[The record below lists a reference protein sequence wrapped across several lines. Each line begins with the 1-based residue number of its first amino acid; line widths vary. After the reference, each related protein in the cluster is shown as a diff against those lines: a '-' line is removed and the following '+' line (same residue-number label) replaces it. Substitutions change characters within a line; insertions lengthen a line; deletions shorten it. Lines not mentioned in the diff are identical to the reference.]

1 MGDDDDYT
9 EILKKQL
16 AATAYKAASAAW
28 KANDWDSASIP
39 NGGDGVSPWKATD
52 WSNISIP
59 VDSLSSGTI
68 TATTNTFSGN
78 LPGELLDLTLK
89 HDLNYLMSSGS
100 SPHVMELAIKKEM
113 AMKLAEKMMDDGHI
127 VFTKQQD
134 LANNS
139 MRYKAYTWVG
149 NKDFIEQQR
158 KNKR

>member
-9 EILKKQL
+9 AILKKQL
-16 AATAYKAASAAW
+16 SETVYKAASNTW
-28 KANDWDSASIP
+28 KPNDWDSASIP
-39 NGGDGVSPWKATD
+39 A
-52 WSNISIP
+52 
-59 VDSLSSGTI
+59 DSLSSGTI
-68 TATTNTFSGN
+68 TSSQFHYTGN

-89 HDLNYLMSSGS
+89 HDLGYLMNSGS
-100 SPHVMELAIKKEM
+100 SPHVMELTIKKQM

-127 VFTKQQD
+127 IFTKQQD
-134 LANNS
+134 MADNS

>member
-1 MGDDDDYT
+1 MAIDNTGAF
-9 EILKKQL
+9 KPF
-16 AATAYKAASAAW
+16 
-28 KANDWDSASIP
+28 DWDTI
-39 NGGDGVSPWKATD
+39 
-52 WSNISIP
+52 IP
-59 VDSLSSGTI
+59 VDSISGGSI
-68 TATTNTFSGN
+68 TAAAPIKYDYN

-89 HDLNYLMSSGS
+89 QDLNYFKSSVS
-100 SPHVMELAIKKEM
+100 SPYDMELAIKKEM

-134 LANNS
+134 MAENV

>member
-1 MGDDDDYT
+1 MDDDDDYT
-9 EILKKQL
+9 AILKKQL
-16 AATAYKAASAAW
+16 AEKGYKAASAAW

-39 NGGDGVSPWKATD
+39 NGGGDASSWKPLD
-52 WSNISIP
+52 WSKISVP
-59 VDSLSSGTI
+59 VDGRNSI
-68 TATTNTFSGN
+68 TASQIQYTGN

-100 SPHVMELAIKKEM
+100 SPHIMELAIKKEM

-127 VFTKQQD
+127 IFTKQTD
-134 LANNS
+134 MADNS

>member
-16 AATAYKAASAAW
+16 AEKGYTAASAAW

-39 NGGDGVSPWKATD
+39 SGGGDASSWKPLD
-52 WSNISIP
+52 WSKISVP
-59 VDSLSSGTI
+59 VDSLNSI
-68 TATTNTFSGN
+68 TASQIQYTGS

-89 HDLNYLMSSGS
+89 HDLNYLMNSGS
-100 SPHVMELAIKKEM
+100 SPHVMELTIKKEM

-127 VFTKQQD
+127 IFTKQQD
-134 LANNS
+134 MADNS

>member
-16 AATAYKAASAAW
+16 TETVYKVASNTW
-28 KANDWDSASIP
+28 KPNDWDSASLP
-39 NGGDGVSPWKATD
+39 SGGGGVSPGKTTHWG
-52 WSNISIP
+52 NISIP
-59 VDSLSSGTI
+59 VDSLSGGTI
-68 TATTNTFSGN
+68 TATTNITGS

-127 VFTKQQD
+127 IFTKQTD
-134 LANNS
+134 MADNS

-158 KNKR
+158 KNK